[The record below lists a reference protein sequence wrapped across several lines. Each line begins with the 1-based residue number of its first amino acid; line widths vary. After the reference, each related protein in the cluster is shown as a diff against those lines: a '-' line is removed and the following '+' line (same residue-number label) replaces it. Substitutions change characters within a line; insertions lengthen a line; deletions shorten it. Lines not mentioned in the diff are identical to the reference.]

1 MCPAMRDRRML
12 AAPLVA
18 VALASCATE
27 ATRLD
32 AAQVV
37 TGVQIAPYA
46 SYEECIAL
54 QPGERIG
61 YRFNVEPQI
70 AFNVHFQ
77 EANAIIMPV
86 NVIRTGEET
95 GDFVADRAQAYCLM
109 WEAGPAPAVL
119 NYRVQPL
126 PARQ

>member
-1 MCPAMRDRRML
+1 LLRTP
-12 AAPLVA
+12 
-18 VALASCATE
+18 
-27 ATRLD
+27 
-32 AAQVV
+32 
-37 TGVQIAPYA
+37 GY
-46 SYEECIAL
+46 YEECIAL

-70 AFNVHFQ
+70 ASTFTSRGKCHHHA
-77 EANAIIMPV
+77 E
-86 NVIRTGEET
+86 RDSHGEET